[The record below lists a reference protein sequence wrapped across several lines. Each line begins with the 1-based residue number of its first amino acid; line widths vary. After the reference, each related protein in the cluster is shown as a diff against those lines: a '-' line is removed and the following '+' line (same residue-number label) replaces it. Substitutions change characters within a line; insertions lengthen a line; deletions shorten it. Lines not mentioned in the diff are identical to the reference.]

1 MLINPPTFSLQ
12 FSSPQQNFPLIIQ
25 AKKNLHRKIFPPEKI
40 SFVNSI
46 LEKFLLTFAFPIF
59 KLKAETLPNYKA
71 GHNKNKA
78 QGKNNNKRGYI

>member
-1 MLINPPTFSLQ
+1 
-12 FSSPQQNFPLIIQ
+12 
-25 AKKNLHRKIFPPEKI
+25 
-40 SFVNSI
+40 
-46 LEKFLLTFAFPIF
+46 LTFAFPIF